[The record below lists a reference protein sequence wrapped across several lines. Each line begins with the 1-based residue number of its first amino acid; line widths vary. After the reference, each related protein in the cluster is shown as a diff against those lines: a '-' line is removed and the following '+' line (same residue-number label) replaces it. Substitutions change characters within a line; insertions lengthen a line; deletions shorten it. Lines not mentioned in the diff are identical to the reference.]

1 MGAADGFTDSGE
13 LDGLTVY
20 DDKGE
25 KVGSVG
31 RVYVDDATGKPDWV
45 TVKTGLFGMKE
56 SFVPLAGA
64 RRVGSD
70 LHVAHPKESVK
81 DAPRVD
87 ADAHLSVAEEEELYR
102 HYGLNRKSGNLGEDR
117 PTGMDAP
124 TVAGTGTMGA
134 AGAAGTAGA
143 AGGAAAGMTRTTGT
157 AGTPPGAKA
166 TGKATTVGTGA
177 GAAGPG
183 TAGGTGMAGAGSGGT
198 GRHRDTDAATTAR
211 PLAGAGAGTSR
222 AADMSGKGEM
232 IRSEEQLHV
241 GTEEYESGKA
251 RLHKYVVTEEVTRTV
266 PVSHEEVRVVRE
278 PLQPGQKTTGTTD
291 IGEQDVEVTLHAERA
306 TVRKEAVPV
315 ERVRLE
321 TERVTEQKEVSA
333 EVRKE
338 KIDYADG
345 KDMGTGKD
353 AGGEFGQ
360 GRRR

>member
-20 DDKGE
+20 DNEGE

-31 RVYVDDATGKPDWV
+31 RVYVDDDTGKPDWV
-45 TVKTGLFGMKE
+45 TVKTGMFGMKE

-70 LHVAHPKESVK
+70 LHVSHSKDTVKE
-81 DAPRVD
+81 APRVD

-102 HYGLNRKSGNLGEDR
+102 HYGLTRKSGNLGD
-117 PTGMDAP
+117 TGKGTGTGADAR
-124 TVAGTGTMGA
+124 TVAGTGAMGA
-134 AGAAGTAGA
+134 AGA
-143 AGGAAAGMTRTTGT
+143 
-157 AGTPPGAKA
+157 
-166 TGKATTVGTGA
+166 GA
-177 GAAGPG
+177 GAAGAARG
-183 TAGGTGMAGAGSGGT
+183 TGTPPNAKATGAAGMAGT
-198 GRHRDTDAATTAR
+198 GKHRDTDMSATSR

-222 AADMSGKGEM
+222 AADLSGKEEM

-241 GTEEYESGKA
+241 GTEEYESGRA
-251 RLHKYVVTEEVTRTV
+251 RLHKYVVTEEVTRSV

-278 PLQPGQKTTGTTD
+278 PLRPGEKVTGTPD
-291 IGEQDVEVTLHAERA
+291 FGEQDVEVTLHAERA

-321 TERVTEQKEVSA
+321 TNKVTEQKEVSA
-333 EVRKE
+333 EIRKE
-338 KIDYADG
+338 KIDYGDG
-345 KDMGTGKD
+345 KDMDTGKET
-353 AGGEFGQ
+353 GGEFGQ

>member
-20 DDKGE
+20 DNEGE

-31 RVYVDDATGKPDWV
+31 RVYVDDDSGKPDWV
-45 TVKTGLFGMKE
+45 TVKTGMFGMKE

-70 LHVAHPKESVK
+70 LHVSHSKDRVKE
-81 DAPRVD
+81 APRVD

-102 HYGLNRKSGNLGEDR
+102 HYGLTRKSGNLGGTK
-117 PTGMDAP
+117 PSAKGAP
-124 TVAGTGTMGA
+124 TSAGTGTMGA
-134 AGAAGTAGA
+134 AGAAGAA
-143 AGGAAAGMTRTTGT
+143 AGGARTSGAGGQAAGRSSGA
-157 AGTPPGAKA
+157 AGA
-166 TGKATTVGTGA
+166 TGA
-177 GAAGPG
+177 GGRRDTADASAAARP
-183 TAGGTGMAGAGSGGT
+183 MAGAG
-198 GRHRDTDAATTAR
+198 A
-211 PLAGAGAGTSR
+211 SR
-222 AADMSGKGEM
+222 SADLSGKEEM

-241 GTEEYESGKA
+241 GTEEYESGRA
-251 RLHKYVVTEEVTRTV
+251 RLHKYVVTENVTRTV

-278 PLQPGQKTTGTTD
+278 PLRHGEKTAGTSD
-291 IGEQDVEVTLHAERA
+291 FGEQDVEVTLHAERA
-306 TVRKEAVPV
+306 TVSKESVPV

-321 TERVTEQKEVSA
+321 TNRVTEQKEVSA

-338 KIDYADG
+338 RIDYADG
-345 KDMGTGKD
+345 KDMGAGKD

>member
-20 DDKGE
+20 DNEGE

-31 RVYVDDATGKPDWV
+31 RVYVDDDTGKPDWV
-45 TVKTGLFGMKE
+45 TVKTGMFGMKE

-70 LHVAHPKESVK
+70 LHVSHSKDTVKE
-81 DAPRVD
+81 APRVD

-102 HYGLNRKSGNLGEDR
+102 HYGLTRKSGNLGD
-117 PTGMDAP
+117 TGKGTGTGADAR
-124 TVAGTGTMGA
+124 TVAGTGAMGA
-134 AGAAGTAGA
+134 AGAGAAGTARS
-143 AGGAAAGMTRTTGT
+143 T
-157 AGTPPGAKA
+157 GTPPNAKA
-166 TGKATTVGTGA
+166 TTGA
-177 GAAGPG
+177 GAAGM
-183 TAGGTGMAGAGSGGT
+183 AGTGK
-198 GRHRDTDAATTAR
+198 HRDTDMSATSR

-222 AADMSGKGEM
+222 AADLSGKEEM

-241 GTEEYESGKA
+241 GTEEYESGRA
-251 RLHKYVVTEEVTRTV
+251 RLHKYVVTEEVTRSV

-278 PLQPGQKTTGTTD
+278 PLRPGEKVTGTTD
-291 IGEQDVEVTLHAERA
+291 FGEQDVEVTLHAERA

-321 TERVTEQKEVSA
+321 TNKVTEQKEVSA
-333 EVRKE
+333 EIRKE
-338 KIDYADG
+338 KIDYGDG
-345 KDMGTGKD
+345 KDMDTGKD
-353 AGGEFGQ
+353 TGGEFGQ

>member
-20 DDKGE
+20 DNEGE

-31 RVYVDDATGKPDWV
+31 RVYVDDDTGKPDWV
-45 TVKTGLFGMKE
+45 TVKTGMFGMKE

-70 LHVAHPKESVK
+70 LHVSHSKDTVKE
-81 DAPRVD
+81 APRVD

-102 HYGLNRKSGNLGEDR
+102 HYGLTRKSGNLGD
-117 PTGMDAP
+117 TGKGTGTGADAR
-124 TVAGTGTMGA
+124 TVAGTGAMGA
-134 AGAAGTAGA
+134 AGAGAAGA
-143 AGGAAAGMTRTTGT
+143 ARST
-157 AGTPPGAKA
+157 GTPPNAKA
-166 TGKATTVGTGA
+166 TG
-177 GAAGPG
+177 AA
-183 TAGGTGMAGAGSGGT
+183 GMAGT
-198 GRHRDTDAATTAR
+198 GKHRDTDMSATSR

-222 AADMSGKGEM
+222 AADLSGKEEM

-241 GTEEYESGKA
+241 GTEEYESGRA
-251 RLHKYVVTEEVTRTV
+251 RLHKYVVTEEVTRSV

-278 PLQPGQKTTGTTD
+278 PLRPGEKVTGTTD
-291 IGEQDVEVTLHAERA
+291 FGEQDVEVTLHAERA

-321 TERVTEQKEVSA
+321 TNKVTEQKEVSA
-333 EVRKE
+333 EIRKE
-338 KIDYADG
+338 KIDYGDG
-345 KDMGTGKD
+345 KDMDTGKD
-353 AGGEFGQ
+353 TGGEFGQ

>member
-20 DDKGE
+20 DNGGE
-25 KVGSVG
+25 KVGTVG

-45 TVKTGLFGMKE
+45 TVKTGMFGMKE

-70 LHVAHPKESVK
+70 LHVSHPKESVK

-102 HYGLNRKSGNLGEDR
+102 HYGLTRKTGGNLGD
-117 PTGMDAP
+117 TGRAGGDAR
-124 TVAGTGTMGA
+124 TAAGTGAMGA
-134 AGAAGTAGA
+134 AGAAGA
-143 AGGAAAGMTRTTGT
+143 AGTGRAAGTAKSGTAPGAVGTGAAAG
-157 AGTPPGAKA
+157 
-166 TGKATTVGTGA
+166 
-177 GAAGPG
+177 
-183 TAGGTGMAGAGSGGT
+183 AGAGTS
-198 GRHRDTDAATTAR
+198 ATSR
-211 PLAGAGAGTSR
+211 PLAGAGAGAERSAGVAGR
-222 AADMSGKGEM
+222 EEM

-241 GTEEYESGKA
+241 GTEEYEAGKA
-251 RLHKYVVTEEVTRTV
+251 RLHKYVVTEHVTRTV

-278 PLQPGQKTTGTTD
+278 PLQPGEKVTGRTD
-291 IGEQDVEVTLHAERA
+291 LGEQDVEVTLHAERA
-306 TVRKEAVPV
+306 RVSKESVPV

-321 TERVTEQKEVSA
+321 TNRVTEQKEVSA
-333 EVRKE
+333 DVRKE

-345 KDMGTGKD
+345 LKETGEGRDMG
-353 AGGEFGQ
+353 GEPGR

>member
-20 DDKGE
+20 DNEGE

-31 RVYVDDATGKPDWV
+31 RVYVDDDTGKPDWV
-45 TVKTGLFGMKE
+45 TVKTGMFGMKE

-70 LHVAHPKESVK
+70 LHVSHSKDTVKE
-81 DAPRVD
+81 APRVD

-102 HYGLNRKSGNLGEDR
+102 HYGLTRKSGNLGD
-117 PTGMDAP
+117 TGKGTGTGADAR
-124 TVAGTGTMGA
+124 TVAGTGAMGA
-134 AGAAGTAGA
+134 AGAGAGA
-143 AGGAAAGMTRTTGT
+143 AGAARGT
-157 AGTPPGAKA
+157 GTPPNAKA
-166 TGKATTVGTGA
+166 TTGA
-177 GAAGPG
+177 GAAGM
-183 TAGGTGMAGAGSGGT
+183 AGTGK
-198 GRHRDTDAATTAR
+198 HRDTDMSATSR

-222 AADMSGKGEM
+222 AADLSGKEEM

-241 GTEEYESGKA
+241 GTEEYESGRA
-251 RLHKYVVTEEVTRTV
+251 RLHKYVVTEEVTRSV

-278 PLQPGQKTTGTTD
+278 PLRPGEKVTGTTD
-291 IGEQDVEVTLHAERA
+291 FGEQDVEVTLHAERA

-321 TERVTEQKEVSA
+321 TNKVTEQKEVSA
-333 EVRKE
+333 EIRKE
-338 KIDYADG
+338 KIDYGDG
-345 KDMGTGKD
+345 KDMDTGKET
-353 AGGEFGQ
+353 GGEFGQ

>member
-20 DDKGE
+20 DNEGE

-31 RVYVDDATGKPDWV
+31 RVYVDDDTGKPDWV
-45 TVKTGLFGMKE
+45 TVKTGMFGMKE

-70 LHVAHPKESVK
+70 LHVSHSKDTVKE
-81 DAPRVD
+81 APRVD

-102 HYGLNRKSGNLGEDR
+102 HYGLTRKSGNLGD
-117 PTGMDAP
+117 TGKGTGTGTGADAR
-124 TVAGTGTMGA
+124 TVAGTGAMGA
-134 AGAAGTAGA
+134 AGA
-143 AGGAAAGMTRTTGT
+143 
-157 AGTPPGAKA
+157 
-166 TGKATTVGTGA
+166 GA
-177 GAAGPG
+177 GAAGAARG
-183 TAGGTGMAGAGSGGT
+183 TGTPPNAKATGAAGMAGT
-198 GRHRDTDAATTAR
+198 GKHRDTDMSATSR

-222 AADMSGKGEM
+222 AADLSGKEEM

-241 GTEEYESGKA
+241 GTEEYESGRA
-251 RLHKYVVTEEVTRTV
+251 RLHKYVVTEEVTRSV

-278 PLQPGQKTTGTTD
+278 PLRPGEKVTGTTD
-291 IGEQDVEVTLHAERA
+291 FGEQDVEVTLHAERA

-321 TERVTEQKEVSA
+321 TNKVTEQKEVSA
-333 EVRKE
+333 EIRKE
-338 KIDYADG
+338 KIDYGDG
-345 KDMGTGKD
+345 KDMDTGKET
-353 AGGEFGQ
+353 GGEFGQ

>member
-20 DDKGE
+20 DNEGE

-31 RVYVDDATGKPDWV
+31 RVYVDDDTGKPDWV
-45 TVKTGLFGMKE
+45 TVKTGMFGMKE

-70 LHVAHPKESVK
+70 LHVSHSKDTVKE
-81 DAPRVD
+81 APRVD

-102 HYGLNRKSGNLGEDR
+102 HYGLTRKSGNLGD
-117 PTGMDAP
+117 TGKGTGTGADAR
-124 TVAGTGTMGA
+124 TVAGTGAMGA
-134 AGAAGTAGA
+134 AGA
-143 AGGAAAGMTRTTGT
+143 
-157 AGTPPGAKA
+157 
-166 TGKATTVGTGA
+166 GA
-177 GAAGPG
+177 GAAGAARG
-183 TAGGTGMAGAGSGGT
+183 TGTPPNAKATGAAGMAGAGK
-198 GRHRDTDAATTAR
+198 HRDTDMSATSR

-222 AADMSGKGEM
+222 AADLSGKEEM

-241 GTEEYESGKA
+241 GTEEYESGRA
-251 RLHKYVVTEEVTRTV
+251 RLHKYVVTEEVTRSV

-278 PLQPGQKTTGTTD
+278 PLRPGEKVAGTTD
-291 IGEQDVEVTLHAERA
+291 FGEQDVEVTLHAERA

-321 TERVTEQKEVSA
+321 TNKVTEQKEVSA
-333 EVRKE
+333 EIRKE
-338 KIDYADG
+338 KIDYGDG
-345 KDMGTGKD
+345 KDMDTGKD
-353 AGGEFGQ
+353 TGGEFGQ

>member
-20 DDKGE
+20 DSDGE

-31 RVYVDDATGKPDWV
+31 RVYVDDDTGKPDWI
-45 TVKTGLFGMKE
+45 TVKTGMFGMKE

-70 LHVAHPKESVK
+70 LHVSHPKDRVK

-87 ADAHLSVAEEEELYR
+87 ADAHLSVSEEEELYR
-102 HYGLNRKSGNLGEDR
+102 HYGLTRKT
-117 PTGMDAP
+117 TGMAGGKAASGTGTDTR

-134 AGAAGTAGA
+134 AGAGRTGTGKAAGAETTAGA
-143 AGGAAAGMTRTTGT
+143 
-157 AGTPPGAKA
+157 
-166 TGKATTVGTGA
+166 
-177 GAAGPG
+177 
-183 TAGGTGMAGAGSGGT
+183 GT
-198 GRHRDTDAATTAR
+198 GRHRDMDTAGTGR
-211 PLAGAGAGTSR
+211 PLVGAGRERS
-222 AADMSGKGEM
+222 AADRGGKEEV
-232 IRSEEQLHV
+232 IRSEEQLLV

-251 RLHKYVVTEEVTRTV
+251 HLHKYVVTENVTRSV

-278 PLQPGQKTTGTTD
+278 PLQPGEKSTGQVN

-306 TVRKEAVPV
+306 TVRKEAVPM

-321 TERVTEQKEVSA
+321 TNRITEQKEVSA
-333 EVRKE
+333 EIRKE

-345 KDMGTGKD
+345 KETGSGKD
-353 AGGEFGQ
+353 TGGEFGQ

>member
-20 DDKGE
+20 DNDGE

-31 RVYVDDATGKPDWV
+31 RVYVDDDTGKPDWV

-70 LHVAHPKESVK
+70 LHLAHPKDSVK

-102 HYGLNRKSGNLGEDR
+102 HYGLTRKSGNLGGNR
-117 PTGMDAP
+117 SSGTDAP
-124 TVAGTGTMGA
+124 TVAGTGAMGA
-134 AGAAGTAGA
+134 AGAAGA
-143 AGGAAAGMTRTTGT
+143 ARGTGT
-157 AGTPPGAKA
+157 APTAKA
-166 TGKATTVGTGA
+166 TGKATTAGTGA
-177 GAAGPG
+177 GMTG
-183 TAGGTGMAGAGSGGT
+183 TGTTGAGMAGAGSGT
-198 GRHRDTDAATTAR
+198 GRHRDTDASTTAR
-211 PLAGAGAGTSR
+211 PMAGAGAGTSR
-222 AADMSGKGEM
+222 SADMSGREEM

-241 GTEEYESGKA
+241 GKEEYESGKA

-278 PLQPGQKTTGTTD
+278 PLQPGEKTTGTTD
-291 IGEQDVEVTLHAERA
+291 FGEQDVEVTLHAERA

-321 TERVTEQKEVSA
+321 TNRVTEQKEVSA

-345 KDMGTGKD
+345 TDMGKGKD

>member
-20 DDKGE
+20 DNEGE

-31 RVYVDDATGKPDWV
+31 RVYVDDDTGKPDWV
-45 TVKTGLFGMKE
+45 TVKTGMFGMKE

-70 LHVAHPKESVK
+70 LHVSHSKDTVKE
-81 DAPRVD
+81 APRVD

-102 HYGLNRKSGNLGEDR
+102 HYGLTRKSGNLGD
-117 PTGMDAP
+117 TGKGTGTGADAR
-124 TVAGTGTMGA
+124 TVAGTGAMGA
-134 AGAAGTAGA
+134 AGA
-143 AGGAAAGMTRTTGT
+143 
-157 AGTPPGAKA
+157 
-166 TGKATTVGTGA
+166 GA
-177 GAAGPG
+177 GAAGAARG
-183 TAGGTGMAGAGSGGT
+183 TGTPPNAKATGAAGMAGT
-198 GRHRDTDAATTAR
+198 GKHRDTDMSATSR

-222 AADMSGKGEM
+222 AADLRGKEEM

-241 GTEEYESGKA
+241 GTEEYESGRA
-251 RLHKYVVTEEVTRTV
+251 RLHKYVVTEEVTRSV

-278 PLQPGQKTTGTTD
+278 PLRPGEKVTGTTD
-291 IGEQDVEVTLHAERA
+291 FGEQDVEVTLHAERA

-321 TERVTEQKEVSA
+321 TNKVTEQKEVSA
-333 EVRKE
+333 EIRKE
-338 KIDYADG
+338 KIDYGDG
-345 KDMGTGKD
+345 KDMDTGKD
-353 AGGEFGQ
+353 TGGEFGQ